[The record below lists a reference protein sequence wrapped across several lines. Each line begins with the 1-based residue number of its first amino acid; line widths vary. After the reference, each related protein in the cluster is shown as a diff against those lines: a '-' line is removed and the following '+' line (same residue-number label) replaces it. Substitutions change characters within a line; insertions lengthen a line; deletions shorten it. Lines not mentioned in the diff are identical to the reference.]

1 MFEKNQLKEKIFS
14 RNIRWIEED
23 SLYRLTDYFKR
34 KYVGENEIL
43 ETKRIFDTITV
54 NKIYIKGLW
63 GKSEDGLSISGSGSY
78 SEDIIKPY
86 ITNEFRVGDIRS
98 SFADIKLLKDSGFKN
113 LIKLSSGLEEMTIY
127 SASYPYGPFPDR
139 ILVTPFLEIGQ
150 TYFLRVYSAY
160 PHKETLEDLW
170 VKLNTFDSN
179 LNNAIANKS
188 YKLLVKKN
196 YQIKNPLIIYHVSN
210 NKVTLQ
216 NINLKINFEL
226 EENSS
231 LRLIDLVKDGGRK
244 NFINIFYNFS
254 LEKNSVLK
262 NYKIDQFENDNI
274 RYMFNNIK
282 QSSNSVSETFY
293 LSKGSTFSKNE
304 IFCDLKGEQSS
315 AFVNGIFSLN
325 KSKHHE
331 VKAKINHLV
340 ENTKSYQLV
349 KSVLENKSRSVYQG
363 KIYVDSKA
371 QKTDGYQLSK
381 AILVDETT
389 EFNAKPE
396 LEIYADDVK
405 CSHGSASG
413 SLDENSIFY
422 LMSRGLSYKEARE
435 LLINGFLV
443 EVINQITDEPIKK
456 LIKNLYGLKNEY

>member
-1 MFEKNQLKEKIFS
+1 MENFKTDFEKTLKNNNLSEK
-14 RNIRWIEED
+14 
-23 SLYRLTDYFKR
+23 
-34 KYVGENEIL
+34 EI
-43 ETKRIFDTITV
+43 
-54 NKIYIKGLW
+54 
-63 GKSEDGLSISGSGSY
+63 
-78 SEDIIKPY
+78 
-86 ITNEFRVGDIRS
+86 
-98 SFADIKLLKDSGFKN
+98 AFKN
-113 LIKLSSGLEEMTIY
+113 LNAEEFSSHGFPNRKDEDWKFSDINQIIKK
-127 SASYPYGPFPDR
+127 
-139 ILVTPFLEIGQ
+139 EIGELNFYTEQ
-150 TYFLRVYSAY
+150 LNKGEIDKDILLNEIEHNKLFFINGQLIQIDFNSEDKGKVEFLDNQNNIDEQLADNS
-160 PHKETLEDLW
+160 LI
-170 VKLNTFDSN
+170 N
-179 LNNAIANKS
+179 LNNALSNKS

-196 YQIKNPLIIYHVSN
+196 YQIKKPLIIYHTTKSEL
-210 NKVTLQ
+210 TSQ
-216 NINLKINFEL
+216 NVNLKINFEL

-231 LRLIDLVKDGGRK
+231 LKLIDLVKDKGNK

-254 LEKNSVLK
+254 LEKNSILK

-282 QSSNSVSETFY
+282 QSSNSISETFY

-304 IFCDLKGEQSS
+304 VSCDLKGEHSS

-325 KSKHHE
+325 KNKHHE
-331 VKAKINHLV
+331 IKAKINHLV

-443 EVINQITDEPIKK
+443 EVINQITDEPVKK

>member
-1 MFEKNQLKEKIFS
+1 MENFKTDFEKTLKESNLSEK
-14 RNIRWIEED
+14 
-23 SLYRLTDYFKR
+23 
-34 KYVGENEIL
+34 EI
-43 ETKRIFDTITV
+43 
-54 NKIYIKGLW
+54 
-63 GKSEDGLSISGSGSY
+63 
-78 SEDIIKPY
+78 
-86 ITNEFRVGDIRS
+86 
-98 SFADIKLLKDSGFKN
+98 AFKN
-113 LIKLSSGLEEMTIY
+113 LNAKEFSSHGFPNRKDEDWKFSDINQIIKK
-127 SASYPYGPFPDR
+127 
-139 ILVTPFLEIGQ
+139 EIGELNFYNEQ
-150 TYFLRVYSAY
+150 LKKSEIDKDILLNEIEHNKLFFINGQLVHIDFNSEDKGKIEFLDNQNNIDEQLADNS
-160 PHKETLEDLW
+160 LI
-170 VKLNTFDSN
+170 N
-179 LNNAIANKS
+179 LNNALSNKS

-196 YQIKNPLIIYHVSN
+196 YQIKKPLIIYHTTNSEL
-210 NKVTLQ
+210 TSQ
-216 NINLKINFEL
+216 NINFKINFEL

-231 LRLIDLVKDGGRK
+231 LKLIDLVKDKGNK

-254 LEKNSVLK
+254 LEKNSILK

-304 IFCDLKGEQSS
+304 IFCDLKGEHAS
-315 AFVNGIFSLN
+315 AFVNGIFSIN

-331 VKAKINHLV
+331 IKAKINHLV

-443 EVINQITDEPIKK
+443 EVINQITDAPIKK

>member
-1 MFEKNQLKEKIFS
+1 MCVRLVWRYLWPFNIGRNDKEDQS
-14 RNIRWIEED
+14 VDN
-23 SLYRLTDYFKR
+23 SL
-34 KYVGENEIL
+34 I
-43 ETKRIFDTITV
+43 
-54 NKIYIKGLW
+54 
-63 GKSEDGLSISGSGSY
+63 
-78 SEDIIKPY
+78 
-86 ITNEFRVGDIRS
+86 
-98 SFADIKLLKDSGFKN
+98 
-113 LIKLSSGLEEMTIY
+113 
-127 SASYPYGPFPDR
+127 
-139 ILVTPFLEIGQ
+139 
-150 TYFLRVYSAY
+150 
-160 PHKETLEDLW
+160 
-170 VKLNTFDSN
+170 N
-179 LNNAIANKS
+179 LNNALANKN

-210 NKVTLQ
+210 NKVTSQ
-216 NINLKINFEL
+216 NINLKINFDL

-231 LRLIDLVKDGGRK
+231 LKLIDLVKDKGNK

-262 NYKIDQFENDNI
+262 NYKIDQFENNNI

-304 IFCDLKGEQSS
+304 ITCDLKGEYSS
-315 AFVNGIFSLN
+315 AFVNGIFSLD
-325 KSKHHE
+325 KDKHHE
-331 VKAKINHLV
+331 IKAKINHLV

-381 AILVDETT
+381 AILIDETT

>member
-1 MFEKNQLKEKIFS
+1 MENFKTDFEKTLKESNLSEK
-14 RNIRWIEED
+14 
-23 SLYRLTDYFKR
+23 
-34 KYVGENEIL
+34 EI
-43 ETKRIFDTITV
+43 
-54 NKIYIKGLW
+54 
-63 GKSEDGLSISGSGSY
+63 
-78 SEDIIKPY
+78 
-86 ITNEFRVGDIRS
+86 
-98 SFADIKLLKDSGFKN
+98 AFKN
-113 LIKLSSGLEEMTIY
+113 LNANEFSKQGFPNRKIEDWKFSDINQIIKK
-127 SASYPYGPFPDR
+127 
-139 ILVTPFLEIGQ
+139 EIGELSFYTAQSNETDVDEDVLLSEIKHNKLIFINGQLAQ
-150 TYFLRVYSAY
+150 TDFSSEEKSKIEFLDNQNDIEERSVENS
-160 PHKETLEDLW
+160 LI
-170 VKLNTFDSN
+170 N
-179 LNNAIANKS
+179 LNNALVNKS
-188 YKLLVKKN
+188 YKLLIKKN
-196 YQIKNPLIIYHVSN
+196 YQIKHPLIIYHVSN
-210 NKVTLQ
+210 NKVTSQ

-231 LRLIDLVKDGGRK
+231 LKIIDLVKDKANK

-262 NYKIDQFENDNI
+262 NYKIDQFENNNI

-304 IFCDLKGEQSS
+304 ITCDLKGEYSS
-315 AFVNGIFSLN
+315 AFVNGIFSLD
-325 KSKHHE
+325 KDKHHE
-331 VKAKINHLV
+331 IKAKINHLV

>member
-1 MFEKNQLKEKIFS
+1 
-14 RNIRWIEED
+14 
-23 SLYRLTDYFKR
+23 
-34 KYVGENEIL
+34 
-43 ETKRIFDTITV
+43 
-54 NKIYIKGLW
+54 
-63 GKSEDGLSISGSGSY
+63 
-78 SEDIIKPY
+78 
-86 ITNEFRVGDIRS
+86 
-98 SFADIKLLKDSGFKN
+98 
-113 LIKLSSGLEEMTIY
+113 
-127 SASYPYGPFPDR
+127 
-139 ILVTPFLEIGQ
+139 
-150 TYFLRVYSAY
+150 
-160 PHKETLEDLW
+160 
-170 VKLNTFDSN
+170 
-179 LNNAIANKS
+179 
-188 YKLLVKKN
+188 
-196 YQIKNPLIIYHVSN
+196 
-210 NKVTLQ
+210 
-216 NINLKINFEL
+216 
-226 EENSS
+226 
-231 LRLIDLVKDGGRK
+231 
-244 NFINIFYNFS
+244 
-254 LEKNSVLK
+254 
-262 NYKIDQFENDNI
+262 
-274 RYMFNNIK
+274 MFNNIK

-304 IFCDLKGEQSS
+304 IFCDLKGEHAS

-331 VKAKINHLV
+331 IKAKINHLV

>member
-1 MFEKNQLKEKIFS
+1 MENFKTDFEKTLKNNNLSEK
-14 RNIRWIEED
+14 
-23 SLYRLTDYFKR
+23 
-34 KYVGENEIL
+34 EI
-43 ETKRIFDTITV
+43 
-54 NKIYIKGLW
+54 
-63 GKSEDGLSISGSGSY
+63 
-78 SEDIIKPY
+78 
-86 ITNEFRVGDIRS
+86 
-98 SFADIKLLKDSGFKN
+98 AFKN
-113 LIKLSSGLEEMTIY
+113 LNAEEFSSHGFPNRKDEDWKFSDINQIIKK
-127 SASYPYGPFPDR
+127 
-139 ILVTPFLEIGQ
+139 EIGELNFYTEQ
-150 TYFLRVYSAY
+150 LKKGEIDKDILLNEIEHNKLFFINGQLVQIDFNSEDKGKIEFLDNQNNIDEQLADNS
-160 PHKETLEDLW
+160 LI
-170 VKLNTFDSN
+170 N
-179 LNNAIANKS
+179 LNNALSNKS

-196 YQIKNPLIIYHVSN
+196 YQIKKPLIIYHTTNSEL
-210 NKVTLQ
+210 TSQ
-216 NINLKINFEL
+216 NINFKINFEL

-231 LRLIDLVKDGGRK
+231 LKLIDLVKDKGNK

-254 LEKNSVLK
+254 LEKNSILK

-304 IFCDLKGEQSS
+304 IFCDLKGEHSS

-331 VKAKINHLV
+331 IKAKINHLV

>member
-1 MFEKNQLKEKIFS
+1 MENFKTDFEKTLKNNNLSEKEIAFKNFNAKEFSSHGFPNKKDEDWKFSDINQIIKKEIGELNFYTEQLKKGEIDK
-14 RNIRWIEED
+14 NI
-23 SLYRLTDYFKR
+23 LL
-34 KYVGENEIL
+34 NEI
-43 ETKRIFDTITV
+43 EH
-54 NKIYIKGLW
+54 NKLFFINGQLVQIDFN
-63 GKSEDGLSISGSGSY
+63 SEDKG
-78 SEDIIKPY
+78 KV
-86 ITNEFRVGDIRS
+86 EFLDNQNNIDEQL
-98 SFADIKLLKDSGFKN
+98 ADNS
-113 LIKLSSGLEEMTIY
+113 LI
-127 SASYPYGPFPDR
+127 
-139 ILVTPFLEIGQ
+139 
-150 TYFLRVYSAY
+150 
-160 PHKETLEDLW
+160 
-170 VKLNTFDSN
+170 N
-179 LNNAIANKS
+179 LNNALSNKS

-196 YQIKNPLIIYHVSN
+196 YQLKKPLIIYHTTKSEL
-210 NKVTLQ
+210 TSQ

-231 LRLIDLVKDGGRK
+231 LKLIDLVKDKGNK

-254 LEKNSVLK
+254 LEKNSILK

-304 IFCDLKGEQSS
+304 IFCDLKGEHSS

-331 VKAKINHLV
+331 IKAKINHLV

>member
-1 MFEKNQLKEKIFS
+1 MENFKTDFEKTLKNNNLSEKEIAFKNFNAKEFSSHGFPNKKDEDWKFSDINQIIKKEIGELNFYTEQLKKGGIDKD
-14 RNIRWIEED
+14 I
-23 SLYRLTDYFKR
+23 LL
-34 KYVGENEIL
+34 NEIEHNKL
-43 ETKRIFDTITV
+43 IFINGQLVQIDF
-54 NKIYIKGLW
+54 N
-63 GKSEDGLSISGSGSY
+63 SEDKG
-78 SEDIIKPY
+78 KV
-86 ITNEFRVGDIRS
+86 EFLDNQSNIDEQL
-98 SFADIKLLKDSGFKN
+98 ADNS
-113 LIKLSSGLEEMTIY
+113 LI
-127 SASYPYGPFPDR
+127 
-139 ILVTPFLEIGQ
+139 
-150 TYFLRVYSAY
+150 
-160 PHKETLEDLW
+160 
-170 VKLNTFDSN
+170 N
-179 LNNAIANKS
+179 LNNALSNKS

-196 YQIKNPLIIYHVSN
+196 YQIKKPLIIYHTTKGELTS
-210 NKVTLQ
+210 Q

-231 LRLIDLVKDGGRK
+231 LKLIDLVKDKGNK

-254 LEKNSVLK
+254 LEKNSILK

-304 IFCDLKGEQSS
+304 IFCDLKGEYSS

-331 VKAKINHLV
+331 IKAKINHLV

>member
-1 MFEKNQLKEKIFS
+1 MENFKTDFEKTLKNNNLSEKEIAFKNFNAKEFSSHGFPNRKDEDWKFSDINQIIKKEIGELNFYTEQLKK
-14 RNIRWIEED
+14 
-23 SLYRLTDYFKR
+23 
-34 KYVGENEIL
+34 GEIDKDILLNEIEHNKL
-43 ETKRIFDTITV
+43 IFINGQLVQIDF
-54 NKIYIKGLW
+54 N
-63 GKSEDGLSISGSGSY
+63 SEDKG
-78 SEDIIKPY
+78 KV
-86 ITNEFRVGDIRS
+86 EFLDNQNNIDEQL
-98 SFADIKLLKDSGFKN
+98 ADNS
-113 LIKLSSGLEEMTIY
+113 LI
-127 SASYPYGPFPDR
+127 
-139 ILVTPFLEIGQ
+139 
-150 TYFLRVYSAY
+150 
-160 PHKETLEDLW
+160 
-170 VKLNTFDSN
+170 N
-179 LNNAIANKS
+179 LNNALSNKS

-196 YQIKNPLIIYHVSN
+196 YQIKKPLIIYHTTKSEL
-210 NKVTLQ
+210 TSQ
-216 NINLKINFEL
+216 NVNLKINFEL

-231 LRLIDLVKDGGRK
+231 LKLIDLFKDKSNK

-254 LEKNSVLK
+254 LEKNSILK

-304 IFCDLKGEQSS
+304 IFCDLKGEHSS

-331 VKAKINHLV
+331 IKAKINHLV

-413 SLDENSIFY
+413 SLDDNSIFY

>member
-1 MFEKNQLKEKIFS
+1 MENFKTDFEKTLKNNNLSEK
-14 RNIRWIEED
+14 
-23 SLYRLTDYFKR
+23 
-34 KYVGENEIL
+34 EI
-43 ETKRIFDTITV
+43 
-54 NKIYIKGLW
+54 
-63 GKSEDGLSISGSGSY
+63 
-78 SEDIIKPY
+78 
-86 ITNEFRVGDIRS
+86 
-98 SFADIKLLKDSGFKN
+98 AFKN
-113 LIKLSSGLEEMTIY
+113 LNAKEFSSQGFPNRKDEDWKFSDINQIIKK
-127 SASYPYGPFPDR
+127 
-139 ILVTPFLEIGQ
+139 EIGELNFYNEQ
-150 TYFLRVYSAY
+150 LKKSEIDKDILLNEIEHNKLFFINGQLVQIDFNSEDKGKIEFLDNQNNIDEQLADNS
-160 PHKETLEDLW
+160 LI
-170 VKLNTFDSN
+170 N
-179 LNNAIANKS
+179 LNNALSNKS

-196 YQIKNPLIIYHVSN
+196 YQIKKPLIIYHTTKSEL
-210 NKVTLQ
+210 TSQ

-231 LRLIDLVKDGGRK
+231 LKLIDLVKDKGNK

-254 LEKNSVLK
+254 LEKNSILK

-304 IFCDLKGEQSS
+304 IFCDLKGEHSS

-331 VKAKINHLV
+331 IKAKINHLV

>member
-1 MFEKNQLKEKIFS
+1 MQNFKTDFEKTLKESNLSEK
-14 RNIRWIEED
+14 
-23 SLYRLTDYFKR
+23 
-34 KYVGENEIL
+34 EI
-43 ETKRIFDTITV
+43 
-54 NKIYIKGLW
+54 
-63 GKSEDGLSISGSGSY
+63 
-78 SEDIIKPY
+78 
-86 ITNEFRVGDIRS
+86 
-98 SFADIKLLKDSGFKN
+98 AFKN
-113 LIKLSSGLEEMTIY
+113 LNAKEFSKQGFPNRKDEDWKFSDINQIIKK
-127 SASYPYGPFPDR
+127 
-139 ILVTPFLEIGQ
+139 EIGELKFYTGQSKEINIDEDVLLSEIKHNKLIFVNGQLAQ
-150 TYFLRVYSAY
+150 TDFSSEEKSKIEFLDN
-160 PHKETLEDLW
+160 KNDTEDQSVENSLI
-170 VKLNTFDSN
+170 N
-179 LNNAIANKS
+179 LNNALANKS

-210 NKVTLQ
+210 NKVASQ
-216 NINLKINFEL
+216 NINLKINFEI

-231 LRLIDLVKDGGRK
+231 LKLIDLVKDKGNK

-262 NYKIDQFENDNI
+262 NYKIDQFENNNI
-274 RYMFNNIK
+274 RYMFNNIE

-304 IFCDLKGEQSS
+304 VKCDLKGEYSS
-315 AFVNGIFSLN
+315 AFVNGIFSLD
-325 KSKHHE
+325 KDKHHE
-331 VKAKINHLV
+331 IKAKINHLV

>member
-1 MFEKNQLKEKIFS
+1 MENFKTDFEKVLKNNNLSEK
-14 RNIRWIEED
+14 
-23 SLYRLTDYFKR
+23 
-34 KYVGENEIL
+34 EI
-43 ETKRIFDTITV
+43 
-54 NKIYIKGLW
+54 
-63 GKSEDGLSISGSGSY
+63 
-78 SEDIIKPY
+78 
-86 ITNEFRVGDIRS
+86 
-98 SFADIKLLKDSGFKN
+98 AFKN
-113 LIKLSSGLEEMTIY
+113 LNAKEFSSHGFPNRKDEDWKFSDINQIIKK
-127 SASYPYGPFPDR
+127 
-139 ILVTPFLEIGQ
+139 EIGELNFYNEQ
-150 TYFLRVYSAY
+150 LKKSEIDKDILLNEIEHNKLFFINGQLVQIDFNSEDKGKIEFLDNQNNIDEQLADNS
-160 PHKETLEDLW
+160 LI
-170 VKLNTFDSN
+170 S
-179 LNNAIANKS
+179 LNNALSNKS

-196 YQIKNPLIIYHVSN
+196 YQIKKPLIIYHTTKSEL
-210 NKVTLQ
+210 KSQ
-216 NINLKINFEL
+216 SINFKINFEL

-231 LRLIDLVKDGGRK
+231 LKLIDLVKDEGNK

-254 LEKNSVLK
+254 LEKNSILK

-304 IFCDLKGEQSS
+304 IFCDLKGEHSS

-331 VKAKINHLV
+331 IKAKINHLV

-443 EVINQITDEPIKK
+443 EVIKGHK
-456 LIKNLYGLKNEY
+456 MSLLIYYPSIIYDFSTHFNS

>member
-1 MFEKNQLKEKIFS
+1 MQNFKTDFEKTLKESNLSEKEIAFKNINAKEFS
-14 RNIRWIEED
+14 KQGFPNRKDED
-23 SLYRLTDYFKR
+23 WKFSDI
-34 KYVGENEIL
+34 NQ
-43 ETKRIFDTITV
+43 
-54 NKIYIKGLW
+54 
-63 GKSEDGLSISGSGSY
+63 
-78 SEDIIKPY
+78 IIKKEIGELKFY
-86 ITNEFRVGDIRS
+86 TG
-98 SFADIKLLKDSGFKN
+98 LLKETDIDENVLLGEIEHNKLIFVNGQLVQSDFSSEEKSKIEFLDNKN
-113 LIKLSSGLEEMTIY
+113 DIEDQSVENSLI
-127 SASYPYGPFPDR
+127 
-139 ILVTPFLEIGQ
+139 
-150 TYFLRVYSAY
+150 
-160 PHKETLEDLW
+160 
-170 VKLNTFDSN
+170 N
-179 LNNAIANKS
+179 LNNALANKN
-188 YKLLVKKN
+188 YKLLVKKS
-196 YQIKNPLIIYHVSN
+196 YQIKNPLIIYHVTN
-210 NKVTLQ
+210 NKVTSQ
-216 NINLKINFEL
+216 NMNLKINFEL

-231 LRLIDLVKDGGRK
+231 LKLIDLVKDKGNK
-244 NFINIFYNFS
+244 NLINIFYNFS
-254 LEKNSVLK
+254 LKKNSVLK
-262 NYKIDQFENDNI
+262 NYKIDQFENNNI
-274 RYMFNNIK
+274 RYMFNNIE

-304 IFCDLKGEQSS
+304 ITCDLKGEYSS
-315 AFVNGIFSLN
+315 AFVNGIFSLD
-325 KSKHHE
+325 KDKHHE
-331 VKAKINHLV
+331 IKAKINHLV

-371 QKTDGYQLSK
+371 QKTDGYQLSN

-422 LMSRGLSYKEARE
+422 LMSRGLNYKEARE

>member
-1 MFEKNQLKEKIFS
+1 MENFKTDFEKILKESNLSEK
-14 RNIRWIEED
+14 
-23 SLYRLTDYFKR
+23 
-34 KYVGENEIL
+34 EI
-43 ETKRIFDTITV
+43 
-54 NKIYIKGLW
+54 
-63 GKSEDGLSISGSGSY
+63 
-78 SEDIIKPY
+78 
-86 ITNEFRVGDIRS
+86 
-98 SFADIKLLKDSGFKN
+98 AFKN
-113 LIKLSSGLEEMTIY
+113 LNAKEFSSHGFPNRKDEDWKFSDINQIIKK
-127 SASYPYGPFPDR
+127 
-139 ILVTPFLEIGQ
+139 EIGELNFYTEQ
-150 TYFLRVYSAY
+150 LKKGEIDKDILLNEIEHNKLFFINGQLVQIDFNSEDKGKVEFLDNQNNIDEQLADNS
-160 PHKETLEDLW
+160 LI
-170 VKLNTFDSN
+170 N
-179 LNNAIANKS
+179 LNNALSNKS

-196 YQIKNPLIIYHVSN
+196 YQIKKPLIIYHTTKSEL
-210 NKVTLQ
+210 TSQ

-231 LRLIDLVKDGGRK
+231 LKLIDLVKDKGNK

-254 LEKNSVLK
+254 LEKNSILK

-304 IFCDLKGEQSS
+304 IFCDLKGEHSS

-331 VKAKINHLV
+331 IKAKINHLV